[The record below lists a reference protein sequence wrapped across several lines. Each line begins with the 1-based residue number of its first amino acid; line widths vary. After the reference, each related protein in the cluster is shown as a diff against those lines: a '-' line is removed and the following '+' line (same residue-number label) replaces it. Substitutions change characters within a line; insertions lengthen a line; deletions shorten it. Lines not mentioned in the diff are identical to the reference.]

1 MRRSNPVLSTL
12 RVSSVALQSTVLEE
26 DMLDGD
32 HIVVAI
38 ELKNNPFQVSSHAFV
53 DCGASGYA
61 FVDEDF
67 ARDHQFPLF
76 KLKKPRQLEVIDGRP
91 IESGLITYITKL
103 PLSIGGHNEEVFM
116 FVTKLGHYPIV
127 LGLP

>member
-1 MRRSNPVLSTL
+1 MRRSNPVSSTL

-32 HIVVAI
+32 HIVVTI
-38 ELKNNPFQVSSHAFV
+38 ELKNNPFQVSSHALV

-67 ARDHQFPLF
+67 ARDH
-76 KLKKPRQLEVIDGRP
+76 
-91 IESGLITYITKL
+91 
-103 PLSIGGHNEEVFM
+103 
-116 FVTKLGHYPIV
+116 
-127 LGLP
+127 